1 MRMKRSEIYK
11 AILED
16 AFKRMH
22 DDKFIDDDAYY
33 DATDYILS
41 GEFGNIECESLHANY
56 KPIVKAIVDWDG
68 SNDEEINIGDKVY
81 YETAADEQLDYY
93 REISVDD
100 ESSKY
105 ALISVANLYDDI
117 HSGKVNSFL
126 RNVEFIWSVINI
138 DSMADAKKEFWD
150 RCNER
155 QENSFYIITD
165 ENLSSNEDIWNAYS
179 YGYML
184 YANSKEYERDS
195 QLNFNKENKFSETIP
210 YNKRNKYSQY
220 YELFDLISE
229 SHYCDDVLRRY
240 LNMYQI
246 IENMCYRRNLAKI
259 SRGSKRG
266 FVRHS
271 IAIAS
276 KANKNETDEI
286 VKGIMELFPDI
297 QNIIV
302 VSDISPYD
310 LFLEREYGIANG
322 GHGDKKVA
330 KIIYNL
336 RNSIVHNKSTELHFS
351 YGNIDEYKD
360 VIGLIKKL
368 IVKLEPKIIDIIN
381 DPSNNILEY
390 DGKKMDLY

>member
-1 MRMKRSEIYK
+1 MRMKRGEIYK

-22 DDKFIDDDAYY
+22 DDQFIDDDAYY
-33 DATDYILS
+33 DATDYISS
-41 GEFGNIECESLHANY
+41 GEFGNIECEYLQDNY
-56 KPIVKAIVDWDG
+56 KTIVKAIVDWDG
-68 SNDEEINIGDKVY
+68 GNDIEINVGDNVY
-81 YETAADEQLDYY
+81 YETAADEQFDYY
-93 REISVDD
+93 REISVYS

-117 HSGKVNSFL
+117 HSGKVDSFL
-126 RNVEFIWSVINI
+126 RNVEFIWSAISG
-138 DSMADAKKEFWD
+138 DSDAKKEFWD

-165 ENLSSNEDIWNAYS
+165 VDLSSNEEKWNAYS

-195 QLNFNKENKFSETIP
+195 HLNFNKENKFTTTIP
-210 YNKRNKYSQY
+210 YNKGNKYSQY

-286 VKGIMELFPDI
+286 VKGITELFPDI
-297 QNIIV
+297 KDVIV

-310 LFLEREYGIANG
+310 LF
-322 GHGDKKVA
+322 
-330 KIIYNL
+330 
-336 RNSIVHNKSTELHFS
+336 
-351 YGNIDEYKD
+351 
-360 VIGLIKKL
+360 
-368 IVKLEPKIIDIIN
+368 
-381 DPSNNILEY
+381 
-390 DGKKMDLY
+390 

>member
-22 DDKFIDDDAYY
+22 DDKFIDDDAYD
-33 DATDYILS
+33 DATDYISS

-68 SNDEEINIGDKVY
+68 SNDEEINVGDKVY
-81 YETAADEQLDYY
+81 YETATDEQLDYY
-93 REISVDD
+93 REISKSSK
-100 ESSKY
+100 SSKY

-117 HSGKVNSFL
+117 LANRVNSFL
-126 RNVEFIWSVINI
+126 RNVEFIWSVISGDN
-138 DSMADAKKEFWD
+138 DARKEFWD

-165 ENLSSNEDIWNAYS
+165 EDLFSKEDIWNAYS

-210 YNKRNKYSQY
+210 YNKGNKYSQY

-286 VKGIMELFPDI
+286 VKGIMELFPGI

-368 IVKLEPKIIDIIN
+368 IEKLEPKIIDIIN

>member
-22 DDKFIDDDAYY
+22 DDNFIDNDAYDDAI
-33 DATDYILS
+33 DYISS

-56 KPIVKAIVDWDG
+56 KPIIKAIVDWDG
-68 SNDEEINIGDKVY
+68 SNDIEIKLGDKVY

-93 REISVDD
+93 RDISVYS
-100 ESSKY
+100 ESSQY
-105 ALISVANLYDDI
+105 ALISAANLYDDI
-117 HSGKVNSFL
+117 HFCKVESFL
-126 RNVEFIWSVINI
+126 RNVEFIWSVINR
-138 DSMADAKKEFWD
+138 DNMADARKEFWD

-165 ENLSSNEDIWNAYS
+165 EDLSSNEEIWNAYS

-184 YANSKEYERDS
+184 YSNSKEYERDS
-195 QLNFNKENKFSETIP
+195 HLNFNKGNKFTTTIP
-210 YNKRNKYSQY
+210 YHKDNKYSQY

-246 IENMCYRRNLAKI
+246 IENMCYRRNLARI

-286 VKGIMELFPDI
+286 VKGIMELFPGI
-297 QNIIV
+297 EYVIG

-351 YGNIDEYKD
+351 YGNIDEYKE
-360 VIGLIKKL
+360 VIDLIRKL
-368 IVKLEPKIIDIIN
+368 IEKLEPKIIDIIN
-381 DPSNNILEY
+381 EPSNNILEY

>member
-22 DDKFIDDDAYY
+22 DDNFIDDDTYD
-33 DATDYILS
+33 DATDCISS
-41 GEFGNIECESLHANY
+41 GEFGNIECESLHTNY

-68 SNDEEINIGDKVY
+68 SNDKEINVGDKIY

-93 REISVDD
+93 REISIYYD
-100 ESSKY
+100 SSKY
-105 ALISVANLYDDI
+105 ILISVANLYDDI
-117 HSGKVNSFL
+117 QANKVNSFL
-126 RNVEFIWSVINI
+126 MNVEFIWSAISGDNEA
-138 DSMADAKKEFWD
+138 MKEFWD
-150 RCNER
+150 RCKVK
-155 QENSFYIITD
+155 QKNSFYIITD
-165 ENLSSNEDIWNAYS
+165 EDLSSNEEIWNAYS

-195 QLNFNKENKFSETIP
+195 QLNYHKENKFATTIP
-210 YNKRNKYSQY
+210 YHKENKYSQY

-246 IENMCYRRNLAKI
+246 IENMCYRRSLAKM

-266 FVRHS
+266 IVRHS

-286 VKGIMELFPDI
+286 VKGIMELFPGIKDV
-297 QNIIV
+297 IV
-302 VSDISPYD
+302 ESDISPYG
-310 LFLEREYGIANG
+310 LFFRKGIW
-322 GHGDKKVA
+322 
-330 KIIYNL
+330 Y
-336 RNSIVHNKSTELHFS
+336 SQWW
-351 YGNIDEYKD
+351 
-360 VIGLIKKL
+360 
-368 IVKLEPKIIDIIN
+368 PW
-381 DPSNNILEY
+381 
-390 DGKKMDLY
+390 

>member
-22 DDKFIDDDAYY
+22 DNNFIDDDAYD
-33 DATDYILS
+33 DATDYIS
-41 GEFGNIECESLHANY
+41 SSEFGNIECDSLHANY
-56 KPIVKAIVDWDG
+56 KAIIKAIVDWDG
-68 SNDEEINIGDKVY
+68 SNDKEINVGDKVY
-81 YETAADEQLDYY
+81 YGTAAGEQLDYY
-93 REISVDD
+93 REISVDS

-105 ALISVANLYDDI
+105 VLISVANLFDDI
-117 HSGKVNSFL
+117 QANRVNSYL
-126 RNVEFIWSVINI
+126 QNVEFIWSAISGDN
-138 DSMADAKKEFWD
+138 DAKKEFWN
-150 RCNER
+150 RCNVK

-165 ENLSSNEDIWNAYS
+165 EVLSSKEDIWNAYS

-195 QLNFNKENKFSETIP
+195 QLNFRKENKFAETIP
-210 YNKRNKYSQY
+210 YNKENKYCQY

-286 VKGIMELFPDI
+286 VNGIMEIFSGI
-297 QNIIV
+297 NGVIV
-302 VSDISPYD
+302 ESDISPYN
-310 LFLEREYGIANG
+310 LFLEREYGIANR
-322 GHGDKKVA
+322 GHCGKKVA

-360 VIGLIKKL
+360 VIELIRLL
-368 IVKLEPKIIDIIN
+368 IEKLEPKIIEIIN

>member
-1 MRMKRSEIYK
+1 MKRSEIYK

-22 DDKFIDDDAYY
+22 DEKLIDDDAYD
-33 DATDYILS
+33 DAIDYISS

-56 KPIVKAIVDWDG
+56 KPIVKAIIGWDG
-68 SNDEEINIGDKVY
+68 SNDKEINVGDKVY
-81 YETAADEQLDYY
+81 YEIAAGEQLDYY
-93 REISVDD
+93 REISVYS

-105 ALISVANLYDDI
+105 ALISVANLYDDVQAN
-117 HSGKVNSFL
+117 KVNSFL
-126 RNVEFIWSVINI
+126 LNVEFIWSAISGDN
-138 DSMADAKKEFWD
+138 DAMKEFWD
-150 RCNER
+150 RCSEK

-165 ENLSSNEDIWNAYS
+165 ENLSSNEEIWNAYS

-184 YANSKEYERDS
+184 YANSREYERDS
-195 QLNFNKENKFSETIP
+195 QLNYHKENKFAGTIP
-210 YNKRNKYSQY
+210 YIKENMYSQY

-246 IENMCYRRNLAKI
+246 IENMCYRRHLAKI

-266 FVRHS
+266 FVCHS

-276 KANKNETDEI
+276 RANKNETDEI
-286 VKGIMELFPDI
+286 VKGIMELFPGIKDVI
-297 QNIIV
+297 A
-302 VSDISPYD
+302 VSDIRPYD
-310 LFLEREYGIANG
+310 PFLEREYGIANG

-351 YGNIDEYKD
+351 YGNFEEYKD
-360 VIGLIKKL
+360 VIELICLL
-368 IVKLEPKIIDIIN
+368 IEKLEPKIINIIN
-381 DPSNNILEY
+381 DPNNTILEY

>member
-16 AFKRMH
+16 AFKRML
-22 DDKFIDDDAYY
+22 DDNFIDDDVYN
-33 DATDYILS
+33 DAIDYISS
-41 GEFGNIECESLHANY
+41 GEFGNIECESLYANY
-56 KPIVKAIVDWDG
+56 KSIVKAIVNWDG
-68 SNDEEINIGDKVY
+68 SNDKEINVGDKVY
-81 YETAADEQLDYY
+81 YETAADEQLEYY
-93 REISVDD
+93 KEISVDS

-105 ALISVANLYDDI
+105 ALISVANLFDDI
-117 HSGKVNSFL
+117 QANRVNSFL
-126 RNVEFIWSVINI
+126 QNIEFIWSAISG
-138 DSMADAKKEFWD
+138 DSNAKKDFWN
-150 RCNER
+150 RCNVK
-155 QENSFYIITD
+155 QENSFYIIMD
-165 ENLSSNEDIWNAYS
+165 ENLSSKEEIWNAYS

-195 QLNFNKENKFSETIP
+195 QLDFRKENKFAETIP
-210 YNKRNKYSQY
+210 YNKENKYSQY

-286 VKGIMELFPDI
+286 VKGIMDLFPGIQYVIVEADI
-297 QNIIV
+297 N
-302 VSDISPYD
+302 PYD
-310 LFLEREYGIANG
+310 SFLEREYGIAKR
-322 GHGDKKVA
+322 GHNDKKVA
-330 KIIYNL
+330 KIVYNL

-360 VIGLIKKL
+360 VIGLINL
-368 IVKLEPKIIDIIN
+368 IIEKLEPKIIDIIN

>member
-22 DDKFIDDDAYY
+22 DDKFIDDDAYD
-33 DATDYILS
+33 DATDYISS

-68 SNDEEINIGDKVY
+68 SNDEEINVGDKVY
-81 YETAADEQLDYY
+81 YETATDEQLDYY
-93 REISVDD
+93 REISKSSK
-100 ESSKY
+100 SSKY

-117 HSGKVNSFL
+117 LANRVNSFL
-126 RNVEFIWSVINI
+126 RNVEFIWSVISGDN
-138 DSMADAKKEFWD
+138 DARKEFWD

-165 ENLSSNEDIWNAYS
+165 EDLFSKEDIWNAYS

-195 QLNFNKENKFSETIP
+195 QLNFNKENKFSQTIP
-210 YNKRNKYSQY
+210 YNKGNKYSQY

-276 KANKNETDEI
+276 KA
-286 VKGIMELFPDI
+286 
-297 QNIIV
+297 
-302 VSDISPYD
+302 
-310 LFLEREYGIANG
+310 
-322 GHGDKKVA
+322 
-330 KIIYNL
+330 
-336 RNSIVHNKSTELHFS
+336 
-351 YGNIDEYKD
+351 
-360 VIGLIKKL
+360 
-368 IVKLEPKIIDIIN
+368 
-381 DPSNNILEY
+381 
-390 DGKKMDLY
+390 KKMKRMK

>member
-22 DDKFIDDDAYY
+22 DNNFIDDDAYD
-33 DATDYILS
+33 DANDYISS

-56 KPIVKAIVDWDG
+56 KFIVKAIVDWDG
-68 SNDEEINIGDKVY
+68 SNDKEINVGDKVY

-93 REISVDD
+93 KEISVDS
-100 ESSKY
+100 ESSQY

-117 HSGKVNSFL
+117 QANRVNSFL
-126 RNVEFIWSVINI
+126 QNVEFIWSAISRDN
-138 DSMADAKKEFWD
+138 DAKKEFWN
-150 RCNER
+150 RCNVK

-165 ENLSSNEDIWNAYS
+165 EVLSSKEEIWNAYS

-184 YANSKEYERDS
+184 YANKKEYERDS
-195 QLNFNKENKFSETIP
+195 QLNFRKENKFAETIP
-210 YNKRNKYSQY
+210 YNKENKYCQY

-286 VKGIMELFPDI
+286 VKGIMELFHGIEDV
-297 QNIIV
+297 IV
-302 VSDISPYD
+302 KADISPYD
-310 LFLEREYGIANG
+310 PFLEREYGITNG

-351 YGNIDEYKD
+351 YGNFDEYKD
-360 VIGLIKKL
+360 VIGLMNLL
-368 IVKLEPKIIDIIN
+368 IRKLEPKIIDIIN

-390 DGKKMDLY
+390 DGKRMDLY

>member
-22 DDKFIDDDAYY
+22 DDNIIDNDAYD
-33 DATDYILS
+33 DATDCISS

-56 KPIVKAIVDWDG
+56 KTIVKAIVDWDG
-68 SNDEEINIGDKVY
+68 SNDKEINVGDKVY

-93 REISVDD
+93 REISVYS

-117 HSGKVNSFL
+117 QAKKVNSFL
-126 RNVEFIWSVINI
+126 LNVEFIWSTISGDNEA
-138 DSMADAKKEFWD
+138 MKEFWN
-150 RCNER
+150 RCKVK

-165 ENLSSNEDIWNAYS
+165 KDLSSNEEIWNAYS

-195 QLNFNKENKFSETIP
+195 QLNYHKENKFATTIP
-210 YNKRNKYSQY
+210 YHKENKYSQY

-286 VKGIMELFPDI
+286 VKGITELFPGIWDE
-297 QNIIV
+297 IV

-322 GHGDKKVA
+322 DHGDKKVA

-351 YGNIDEYKD
+351 YGNINEYKV
-360 VIGLIKKL
+360 VIGLMDLLIK
-368 IVKLEPKIIDIIN
+368 KLEPKIIDIIN

>member
-1 MRMKRSEIYK
+1 MKRSEIYK

-16 AFKRMH
+16 AFKRMY
-22 DDKFIDDDAYY
+22 DEKLIDDDAYD
-33 DATDYILS
+33 DAIDYISS

-56 KPIVKAIVDWDG
+56 KPIVKAIIGWDG
-68 SNDEEINIGDKVY
+68 SNDKEINVGDKVY
-81 YETAADEQLDYY
+81 YEIAAGEQLDYY
-93 REISVDD
+93 REISVYS

-105 ALISVANLYDDI
+105 ALISVANLYDDVQAN
-117 HSGKVNSFL
+117 KVNSFL
-126 RNVEFIWSVINI
+126 LNVEFIWSAISGDN
-138 DSMADAKKEFWD
+138 DAMKEFWD
-150 RCNER
+150 RCSEK

-165 ENLSSNEDIWNAYS
+165 ENLSSNEEIWNAYS

-184 YANSKEYERDS
+184 YANSREYERDS
-195 QLNFNKENKFSETIP
+195 QLNYHKENKFAGTIP
-210 YNKRNKYSQY
+210 YIKENMYSQY

-246 IENMCYRRNLAKI
+246 IENMCYRRHLAKI

-276 KANKNETDEI
+276 RANKNETDEI
-286 VKGIMELFPDI
+286 VKGIMELFPGIKDVI
-297 QNIIV
+297 A
-302 VSDISPYD
+302 VSDIRPYD
-310 LFLEREYGIANG
+310 PFLEREYGIANG

-351 YGNIDEYKD
+351 YGNFEEYKD
-360 VIGLIKKL
+360 VIELIYLL
-368 IVKLEPKIIDIIN
+368 IEKLEPKIINIIN
-381 DPSNNILEY
+381 DPNNTILEY

>member
-22 DDKFIDDDAYY
+22 DEKLIDDDAYD
-33 DATDYILS
+33 DAIDYISS

-56 KPIVKAIVDWDG
+56 KPIVKAIIGWDG
-68 SNDEEINIGDKVY
+68 SNDKEINVGDKVY
-81 YETAADEQLDYY
+81 YEIAAGEQLDYY
-93 REISVDD
+93 REISVYS

-105 ALISVANLYDDI
+105 ALISVANLYDDVQAN
-117 HSGKVNSFL
+117 KVNSFL
-126 RNVEFIWSVINI
+126 LNVEFIWSAISGDN
-138 DSMADAKKEFWD
+138 DAMKEFWD
-150 RCNER
+150 RCSEK

-165 ENLSSNEDIWNAYS
+165 ENLSSNEEIWNAYS

-184 YANSKEYERDS
+184 YANSREYERDS
-195 QLNFNKENKFSETIP
+195 QLNYHKENKFAGTIP
-210 YNKRNKYSQY
+210 YIKENMYSQY

-246 IENMCYRRNLAKI
+246 IENMCYRRHLAKI

-276 KANKNETDEI
+276 RANKNETDEI
-286 VKGIMELFPDI
+286 VKGIMELFPGIKDVI
-297 QNIIV
+297 A
-302 VSDISPYD
+302 VSDIRPYD
-310 LFLEREYGIANG
+310 PFLEREYGIANG

-351 YGNIDEYKD
+351 YGNFEEYKD
-360 VIGLIKKL
+360 VIELIYLLIEKL
-368 IVKLEPKIIDIIN
+368 VTIQQ
-381 DPSNNILEY
+381 
-390 DGKKMDLY
+390 

>member
-22 DDKFIDDDAYY
+22 DEKLIDDDAYD
-33 DATDYILS
+33 DAIDCISS

-56 KPIVKAIVDWDG
+56 ETIVKAIVDWDG
-68 SNDEEINIGDKVY
+68 SNDKEINVGDKVY

-93 REISVDD
+93 REISVYS

-105 ALISVANLYDDI
+105 ALISVSNLYDDI
-117 HSGKVNSFL
+117 KANKVNSFL
-126 RNVEFIWSVINI
+126 LNVEFIWSAISGNN
-138 DSMADAKKEFWD
+138 DAKKEFWD
-150 RCNER
+150 RCNEK

-165 ENLSSNEDIWNAYS
+165 ENLSSNEEIWNAYS

-195 QLNFNKENKFSETIP
+195 QLNYHKENKFAETIP
-210 YNKRNKYSQY
+210 YIKENNYSQY

-286 VKGIMELFPDI
+286 VKGIMELFPGIKDVI
-297 QNIIV
+297 A
-302 VSDISPYD
+302 VSDIRPYD

-351 YGNIDEYKD
+351 YGNFEEYKD
-360 VIGLIKKL
+360 VVGLIKLL
-368 IVKLEPKIIDIIN
+368 IEKLEPKIIDIIN
-381 DPSNNILEY
+381 DPRKKILEY

>member
-1 MRMKRSEIYK
+1 MKRSEIYK
-11 AILED
+11 AILVD

-22 DDKFIDDDAYY
+22 DDNFIDHDAYDDAI
-33 DATDYILS
+33 DYILS
-41 GEFGNIECESLHANY
+41 GEFGNIECEYLHANY
-56 KPIVKAIVDWDG
+56 KPIIKAIVDWDG
-68 SNDEEINIGDKVY
+68 SNDKEINVGDKVY

-93 REISVDD
+93 KEISVDS

-117 HSGKVNSFL
+117 QANRVNPFL
-126 RNVEFIWSVINI
+126 RNVEFIWSAISR
-138 DSMADAKKEFWD
+138 DSDAKKEFWD

-165 ENLSSNEDIWNAYS
+165 EDLSSNEELWNAYS

-184 YANSKEYERDS
+184 YANSKEYGRDS
-195 QLNFNKENKFSETIP
+195 QLNFNKEKMFSETIP
-210 YNKRNKYSQY
+210 YNKENKYCQY

-286 VKGIMELFPDI
+286 VNGIMEIFPGIKDV
-297 QNIIV
+297 IV
-302 VSDISPYD
+302 VSDISPYN

-330 KIIYNL
+330 KIIYNI

-351 YGNIDEYKD
+351 YGNIDEYKN
-360 VIGLIKKL
+360 VIGLMDLL
-368 IVKLEPKIIDIIN
+368 IRKLEPKIIDIIN

>member
-1 MRMKRSEIYK
+1 MKRSEIYK
-11 AILED
+11 AILVD

-22 DDKFIDDDAYY
+22 DDNFIDHDAYDDAI
-33 DATDYILS
+33 DYILS
-41 GEFGNIECESLHANY
+41 GEFGNIECEYLHANY

-68 SNDEEINIGDKVY
+68 SNDKEINVGDKVH

-93 REISVDD
+93 KEISVDS

-117 HSGKVNSFL
+117 QANRVNPFL
-126 RNVEFIWSVINI
+126 RNVEFIWSAISR
-138 DSMADAKKEFWD
+138 DSDAKKEFWD

-165 ENLSSNEDIWNAYS
+165 EDLSSNEELWNAYS

-184 YANSKEYERDS
+184 YANSKEYGRDS
-195 QLNFNKENKFSETIP
+195 QLNFNKENMFAETIP
-210 YNKRNKYSQY
+210 YNKENKYCQY

-286 VKGIMELFPDI
+286 VNGIMEIFPGIKDV
-297 QNIIV
+297 IV
-302 VSDISPYD
+302 VSDISPYN

-360 VIGLIKKL
+360 VIELIKLL
-368 IVKLEPKIIDIIN
+368 IRKLEPKIIDIIN

>member
-22 DDKFIDDDAYY
+22 DEKLIDDDAY
-33 DATDYILS
+33 DDVIDYISS
-41 GEFGNIECESLHANY
+41 GEFGNIECESLHAIY
-56 KPIVKAIVDWDG
+56 KPIVKAIVGWDG
-68 SNDEEINIGDKVY
+68 SNDKEINVGDKVY
-81 YETAADEQLDYY
+81 YETAAGEQLDYY
-93 REISVDD
+93 REISVYS

-105 ALISVANLYDDI
+105 ALISVANLYDDVQAN
-117 HSGKVNSFL
+117 KVNSFL
-126 RNVEFIWSVINI
+126 LNVEFIWSAISGDN
-138 DSMADAKKEFWD
+138 DAMKEFWD
-150 RCNER
+150 RCSEK

-165 ENLSSNEDIWNAYS
+165 ENLSSNEEIWNAYS

-195 QLNFNKENKFSETIP
+195 QLNYHKENKFAETIP
-210 YNKRNKYSQY
+210 FIKENMYSQY

-246 IENMCYRRNLAKI
+246 IENMCYRRHLAKI

-276 KANKNETDEI
+276 RANKNETDEI
-286 VKGIMELFPDI
+286 VKGIMELFPGI
-297 QNIIV
+297 KV
-302 VSDISPYD
+302 VIAASDIRLYD
-310 LFLEREYGIANG
+310 PFLEREYGIAIG

-330 KIIYNL
+330 KVIYNL

-351 YGNIDEYKD
+351 YGNFEEYKD
-360 VIGLIKKL
+360 VIGLIYLL
-368 IVKLEPKIIDIIN
+368 IEKLEPKIIDIIN
-381 DPSNNILEY
+381 DPRNNKLEY

>member
-22 DDKFIDDDAYY
+22 DNNFIDDDAYD
-33 DATDYILS
+33 DATDYISS
-41 GEFGNIECESLHANY
+41 GEFGNIECDSLHANY
-56 KPIVKAIVDWDG
+56 KAIIKAIVDWDG
-68 SNDEEINIGDKVY
+68 SNDKEINVGDKVY
-81 YETAADEQLDYY
+81 YGIAADEQLDYY
-93 REISVDD
+93 REISVDS

-105 ALISVANLYDDI
+105 VLISVANLFDDI
-117 HSGKVNSFL
+117 QANRVNSYL
-126 RNVEFIWSVINI
+126 QNVEFIWSAISGDN
-138 DSMADAKKEFWD
+138 DAKKEFWN
-150 RCNER
+150 RCNVK

-165 ENLSSNEDIWNAYS
+165 EVLSSKEDIWNAYS

-195 QLNFNKENKFSETIP
+195 QLNFRKENKFTETIP
-210 YNKRNKYSQY
+210 YNKENKYSQY

-286 VKGIMELFPDI
+286 VNGIMEIFPGIKDV
-297 QNIIV
+297 IV
-302 VSDISPYD
+302 VSDISPYN

-360 VIGLIKKL
+360 VIELIKLL
-368 IVKLEPKIIDIIN
+368 IEKLEPKIIEIIN

>member
-1 MRMKRSEIYK
+1 MKRSEIYK
-11 AILED
+11 AILVD

-22 DDKFIDDDAYY
+22 DDNFIDHDAYDDAI
-33 DATDYILS
+33 DYILS
-41 GEFGNIECESLHANY
+41 GEFGNIECEYLHSNY

-68 SNDEEINIGDKVY
+68 SNDKEINVGDKVY

-93 REISVDD
+93 KEISVDS

-117 HSGKVNSFL
+117 QANRVNPFL
-126 RNVEFIWSVINI
+126 RNVEFIWSAISR
-138 DSMADAKKEFWD
+138 DSDAKKEFWD

-165 ENLSSNEDIWNAYS
+165 EDLSSNEEIWNAYS

-184 YANSKEYERDS
+184 YANSKEYGRDS
-195 QLNFNKENKFSETIP
+195 QLNFNKENMFAETIP
-210 YNKRNKYSQY
+210 YNKENKYCQY

-286 VKGIMELFPDI
+286 VNGIMEIFPGIKDV
-297 QNIIV
+297 IV
-302 VSDISPYD
+302 VSDISPYN

-360 VIGLIKKL
+360 VIELIKLL
-368 IVKLEPKIIDIIN
+368 IRKLEPKIIDIIN

>member
-22 DDKFIDDDAYY
+22 DEKLIDDDAYD
-33 DATDYILS
+33 DAIDYISS

-56 KPIVKAIVDWDG
+56 KPIVKAIIGWDG
-68 SNDEEINIGDKVY
+68 SNDKEINVGDKVY
-81 YETAADEQLDYY
+81 YEIAAGEQLDYY
-93 REISVDD
+93 REISVYS

-105 ALISVANLYDDI
+105 ALISVANLYDDVQAN
-117 HSGKVNSFL
+117 KVNSFL
-126 RNVEFIWSVINI
+126 LNVEFIWSAISGDN
-138 DSMADAKKEFWD
+138 DAMKEFWD
-150 RCNER
+150 RCSEK

-165 ENLSSNEDIWNAYS
+165 ENLSSNEEIWNAYS

-184 YANSKEYERDS
+184 YANSREYERDS
-195 QLNFNKENKFSETIP
+195 QLNYHKENKFAGTIP
-210 YNKRNKYSQY
+210 YIKENMYSQY

-246 IENMCYRRNLAKI
+246 IENMCYRRHLAKI

-276 KANKNETDEI
+276 RANKNETDEI
-286 VKGIMELFPDI
+286 VKGIMELFPGIKDVI
-297 QNIIV
+297 A
-302 VSDISPYD
+302 VSDIRPYD
-310 LFLEREYGIANG
+310 PFLEREYGIANG
-322 GHGDKKVA
+322 GHGDKNVA

-351 YGNIDEYKD
+351 YGNFEEYKD
-360 VIGLIKKL
+360 VIELIYLL
-368 IVKLEPKIIDIIN
+368 IEKLEPKIINIIN
-381 DPSNNILEY
+381 DPNNTILEY

>member
-1 MRMKRSEIYK
+1 MKRSEIYK

-22 DDKFIDDDAYY
+22 DEKLIDDDAYD
-33 DATDYILS
+33 DAIDCISS

-56 KPIVKAIVDWDG
+56 ETIVKAIVDWDG
-68 SNDEEINIGDKVY
+68 SNDKEINVGDKVY

-93 REISVDD
+93 REISVYS

-105 ALISVANLYDDI
+105 ALISVSNLYDDI
-117 HSGKVNSFL
+117 KANKVNSFL
-126 RNVEFIWSVINI
+126 LNVEFIWSAISGNN
-138 DSMADAKKEFWD
+138 DAKKEFWD
-150 RCNER
+150 RCNEK

-165 ENLSSNEDIWNAYS
+165 ENLSSNEEIWNAYS

-195 QLNFNKENKFSETIP
+195 QLNYHKENKFAETIP
-210 YNKRNKYSQY
+210 YIKENNYSQY

-286 VKGIMELFPDI
+286 VKGIMELFPGIKDVI
-297 QNIIV
+297 A
-302 VSDISPYD
+302 VSDIRPYD

-351 YGNIDEYKD
+351 YGNFEEYKD
-360 VIGLIKKL
+360 VVGLIKLL
-368 IVKLEPKIIDIIN
+368 IEKLEPKIIDIIN
-381 DPSNNILEY
+381 DPRKKILEY

>member
-1 MRMKRSEIYK
+1 MRMKRGEIYK

-22 DDKFIDDDAYY
+22 DDQFIDDDAYY
-33 DATDYILS
+33 DATDYISS
-41 GEFGNIECESLHANY
+41 GEFGNIECEYLQDNY
-56 KPIVKAIVDWDG
+56 KTIVKAIVDWDG
-68 SNDEEINIGDKVY
+68 GNDIEINVGDNVY
-81 YETAADEQLDYY
+81 YETAADEQFDYY
-93 REISVDD
+93 REISVYS

-117 HSGKVNSFL
+117 HSGKVDSFL
-126 RNVEFIWSVINI
+126 RNVEFIWSAISG
-138 DSMADAKKEFWD
+138 DSDAKKEFWD

-165 ENLSSNEDIWNAYS
+165 VDLSSNEEKWNAYS

-195 QLNFNKENKFSETIP
+195 HLNFNKENKFTTTIP
-210 YNKRNKYSQY
+210 YNKGNKYSQY

-286 VKGIMELFPDI
+286 VKGITELFPDI
-297 QNIIV
+297 KDVIV

-322 GHGDKKVA
+322 GHSDKKVA

-336 RNSIVHNKSTELHFS
+336 RNSIVHNKSTELHFA
-351 YGNIDEYKD
+351 YGNFDEYKD
-360 VIGLIKKL
+360 VIGLIKLL
-368 IVKLEPKIIDIIN
+368 IEKLEPKIIEIIN

-390 DGKKMDLY
+390 DDKKMDLY

>member
-1 MRMKRSEIYK
+1 MKRSEIYK

-16 AFKRMH
+16 AFNRMH
-22 DDKFIDDDAYY
+22 DEKLIDDDAYDDAY
-33 DATDYILS
+33 DCISS

-56 KPIVKAIVDWDG
+56 ETIVRAIVDWDG
-68 SNDEEINIGDKVY
+68 SNDKEINVGDKVY

-93 REISVDD
+93 REISVYS
-100 ESSKY
+100 ECSKY
-105 ALISVANLYDDI
+105 ALISVSNLYDDI
-117 HSGKVNSFL
+117 KANKVNSFL
-126 RNVEFIWSVINI
+126 LNVEFIWSAISGNN
-138 DSMADAKKEFWD
+138 DAKKEFWD
-150 RCNER
+150 RCNEK

-165 ENLSSNEDIWNAYS
+165 ENLSSNEEIWNAYS

-195 QLNFNKENKFSETIP
+195 QLNYHKENKFAETIP
-210 YNKRNKYSQY
+210 YIKENKYSQY

-286 VKGIMELFPDI
+286 VKGIIELFPGIKDVI
-297 QNIIV
+297 A
-302 VSDISPYD
+302 VSDIRPYD

-351 YGNIDEYKD
+351 YGNFEEYKD
-360 VIGLIKKL
+360 VIGLINLL
-368 IVKLEPKIIDIIN
+368 IEKLEPKIINIIN
-381 DPSNNILEY
+381 DRSEERR
-390 DGKKMDLY
+390 

>member
-22 DDKFIDDDAYY
+22 DEKLIDDDAYD
-33 DATDYILS
+33 DAIDYISS

-56 KPIVKAIVDWDG
+56 KPIVKAIIGWDG
-68 SNDEEINIGDKVY
+68 SNDKEINVGDKVY
-81 YETAADEQLDYY
+81 YEIAAGEQLDYY
-93 REISVDD
+93 REISVYS

-105 ALISVANLYDDI
+105 ALISVAN
-117 HSGKVNSFL
+117 
-126 RNVEFIWSVINI
+126 VEFIWSAISGDN
-138 DSMADAKKEFWD
+138 DAMKEFWD
-150 RCNER
+150 RCSEK

-165 ENLSSNEDIWNAYS
+165 ENLSSNEEIWNAYS

-184 YANSKEYERDS
+184 YANSREYERDS
-195 QLNFNKENKFSETIP
+195 QLNYHKENKFAGTIP
-210 YNKRNKYSQY
+210 YIKENMYSQY

-246 IENMCYRRNLAKI
+246 IENMCYRRHLAKI

-276 KANKNETDEI
+276 RANKNETDEI
-286 VKGIMELFPDI
+286 VKGIMELFPGIKDVI
-297 QNIIV
+297 A
-302 VSDISPYD
+302 VSDIRPYD
-310 LFLEREYGIANG
+310 PFLEREYGIANG

-351 YGNIDEYKD
+351 YGNFEEYKD
-360 VIGLIKKL
+360 VIELIYLL
-368 IVKLEPKIIDIIN
+368 IEKLEPKIINIIN
-381 DPSNNILEY
+381 DPNNTILEY

>member
-1 MRMKRSEIYK
+1 MKRSEIYK

-22 DDKFIDDDAYY
+22 NEKLIDDDAYD
-33 DATDYILS
+33 DAIDYISS

-56 KPIVKAIVDWDG
+56 KPIVKAIIGWDG
-68 SNDEEINIGDKVY
+68 SNDKEINVGDKVY
-81 YETAADEQLDYY
+81 YEIAAGEQLDYY
-93 REISVDD
+93 REISVYS

-105 ALISVANLYDDI
+105 ALISVANLYDDVQAN
-117 HSGKVNSFL
+117 KVNSFL
-126 RNVEFIWSVINI
+126 LNVEFIWSAISGDN
-138 DSMADAKKEFWD
+138 DAMKEFWD
-150 RCNER
+150 RCSEK

-165 ENLSSNEDIWNAYS
+165 ENLSSNEEIWNAYS

-184 YANSKEYERDS
+184 YANSREYERDS
-195 QLNFNKENKFSETIP
+195 QLNYHKENKFAGTIP
-210 YNKRNKYSQY
+210 YIKENMYSQY

-246 IENMCYRRNLAKI
+246 IENMCYRRHLAKI

-276 KANKNETDEI
+276 RANKNETDEI
-286 VKGIMELFPDI
+286 VKGIMELFPGIKDVI
-297 QNIIV
+297 A
-302 VSDISPYD
+302 VSDIRPYD
-310 LFLEREYGIANG
+310 PFLEREYGIANG

-351 YGNIDEYKD
+351 YGNFEEYKD
-360 VIGLIKKL
+360 VIELIYLL
-368 IVKLEPKIIDIIN
+368 IEKLEPKIINIIN
-381 DPSNNILEY
+381 DPNNTILEY

>member
-1 MRMKRSEIYK
+1 MKRSEIYK

-22 DDKFIDDDAYY
+22 DNNFIDDDVYD
-33 DATDYILS
+33 DATDYIS
-41 GEFGNIECESLHANY
+41 SSEFGNIECDSLHANY
-56 KPIVKAIVDWDG
+56 KAIINAIVDWDG
-68 SNDEEINIGDKVY
+68 SNDKEINVGDKVY
-81 YETAADEQLDYY
+81 YGTAADGQLDYY
-93 REISVDD
+93 REISVDS

-105 ALISVANLYDDI
+105 VLISVANLFDDI
-117 HSGKVNSFL
+117 QANRVNSYL
-126 RNVEFIWSVINI
+126 QNVEFIWSAISGDN
-138 DSMADAKKEFWD
+138 DAKKEFWD
-150 RCNER
+150 RCNVK

-165 ENLSSNEDIWNAYS
+165 EVLSSKEDIWNAYS

-195 QLNFNKENKFSETIP
+195 QLNFRKENKFAETIP
-210 YNKRNKYSQY
+210 YNKENKYSQY

-286 VKGIMELFPDI
+286 VNGIMEIFPGIEDV
-297 QNIIV
+297 IV
-302 VSDISPYD
+302 VSDISPYNF
-310 LFLEREYGIANG
+310 FLESEYGIANG

-360 VIGLIKKL
+360 VIELIKLL
-368 IVKLEPKIIDIIN
+368 IEKLEPKIIEIIN

>member
-1 MRMKRSEIYK
+1 MKRSEIYK

-22 DDKFIDDDAYY
+22 DEKLIDDDAYD
-33 DATDYILS
+33 DAIDYNSS

-56 KPIVKAIVDWDG
+56 KPIVKAIIGWDG
-68 SNDEEINIGDKVY
+68 SNDKEINVGDKVY
-81 YETAADEQLDYY
+81 YEIAAGEQLDYY
-93 REISVDD
+93 REISVYS

-105 ALISVANLYDDI
+105 ALISVANLYDDVQAN
-117 HSGKVNSFL
+117 KVNSFL
-126 RNVEFIWSVINI
+126 LNVEFIWSAISGDN
-138 DSMADAKKEFWD
+138 DAMKEFWD
-150 RCNER
+150 RCSEK

-165 ENLSSNEDIWNAYS
+165 ENLSSNEEIWNAYS

-184 YANSKEYERDS
+184 YANSREYERDS
-195 QLNFNKENKFSETIP
+195 QLNYHKENKFAGTIP
-210 YNKRNKYSQY
+210 YIKENMYSQY

-246 IENMCYRRNLAKI
+246 IENMCYRRHLAKI

-276 KANKNETDEI
+276 RANKNETDEI
-286 VKGIMELFPDI
+286 VKGIMELFPGIKDVI
-297 QNIIV
+297 A
-302 VSDISPYD
+302 VSDIRPYD
-310 LFLEREYGIANG
+310 PFLEREYGIANG

-351 YGNIDEYKD
+351 YGNFEEYKD
-360 VIGLIKKL
+360 VIELIYLL
-368 IVKLEPKIIDIIN
+368 IEKLEPKIINIIN
-381 DPSNNILEY
+381 DPNNTILEY

>member
-22 DDKFIDDDAYY
+22 DEKLIDDDAY
-33 DATDYILS
+33 DDVIDYISS
-41 GEFGNIECESLHANY
+41 GEFGNIECESLHAIY
-56 KPIVKAIVDWDG
+56 KPIVKAIVGWDG
-68 SNDEEINIGDKVY
+68 SNDKEINVGDKVY
-81 YETAADEQLDYY
+81 YETAAGEQLDYY
-93 REISVDD
+93 REISVYS

-105 ALISVANLYDDI
+105 ALISVANLYDDVQAN
-117 HSGKVNSFL
+117 KVNSFL
-126 RNVEFIWSVINI
+126 LNVEFIWSAISGDN
-138 DSMADAKKEFWD
+138 DAMKEFWD
-150 RCNER
+150 RCSEK

-165 ENLSSNEDIWNAYS
+165 ENLSSNEEIWNAYS

-195 QLNFNKENKFSETIP
+195 QLNYHKENKFAETIP
-210 YNKRNKYSQY
+210 FIKENMYSQY

-246 IENMCYRRNLAKI
+246 IENMCYRRHLAKI

-276 KANKNETDEI
+276 RANKNETDEI
-286 VKGIMELFPDI
+286 VKGIMELFPGI
-297 QNIIV
+297 KV
-302 VSDISPYD
+302 VIAASDIRLYD
-310 LFLEREYGIANG
+310 PFLEREYGIAIG

-351 YGNIDEYKD
+351 YGNFEEYKD
-360 VIGLIKKL
+360 VIGLIYLL
-368 IVKLEPKIIDIIN
+368 IEKLEPKIIDIIN
-381 DPSNNILEY
+381 DPRNNKLEY

>member
-1 MRMKRSEIYK
+1 MKRSEIYK
-11 AILED
+11 AILVD

-22 DDKFIDDDAYY
+22 DDNFIDHDAYDDAI
-33 DATDYILS
+33 DYILS
-41 GEFGNIECESLHANY
+41 GEFGNIECEYLHANY

-68 SNDEEINIGDKVY
+68 SNDKEINVGDKVY

-93 REISVDD
+93 KEISVDS

-117 HSGKVNSFL
+117 QANRVNPFL
-126 RNVEFIWSVINI
+126 RNVEFIWSAISR
-138 DSMADAKKEFWD
+138 DSDAKKEFWD

-165 ENLSSNEDIWNAYS
+165 EDLSSNEELWNAYS

-184 YANSKEYERDS
+184 YANSKEYGRDS
-195 QLNFNKENKFSETIP
+195 QLNFNKENMFAETIP
-210 YNKRNKYSQY
+210 YNKENKYCQY

-229 SHYCDDVLRRY
+229 SHYYDDVLRRY

-286 VKGIMELFPDI
+286 VNGIMEIFPGIKDV
-297 QNIIV
+297 IV
-302 VSDISPYD
+302 VSDISPYN

-360 VIGLIKKL
+360 VIELIKLL
-368 IVKLEPKIIDIIN
+368 IRKLEPKIIDIIN

>member
-1 MRMKRSEIYK
+1 MIMKRSEIYK

-22 DDKFIDDDAYY
+22 DNNFIDDDAYD
-33 DATDYILS
+33 DATDYISS
-41 GEFGNIECESLHANY
+41 GEFGNIECDSLHANY
-56 KPIVKAIVDWDG
+56 KAIIKAIVDWDG
-68 SNDEEINIGDKVY
+68 SNDKEINVGDKVY
-81 YETAADEQLDYY
+81 YGIAADEQLDYY
-93 REISVDD
+93 REISVDS

-117 HSGKVNSFL
+117 QANRVNPFL
-126 RNVEFIWSVINI
+126 QNVEFIWSAISGDN
-138 DSMADAKKEFWD
+138 DAKKDFWD

-165 ENLSSNEDIWNAYS
+165 EVLSSKEEIWNAYS

-184 YANSKEYERDS
+184 YANKKEYGRDS
-195 QLNFNKENKFSETIP
+195 QLNFNKENMFAETIP
-210 YNKRNKYSQY
+210 YNKENKYCQY

-286 VKGIMELFPDI
+286 VNGIMEIFPGIKDV
-297 QNIIV
+297 IV
-302 VSDISPYD
+302 VSEISPYN

-360 VIGLIKKL
+360 VIELIKLL
-368 IVKLEPKIIDIIN
+368 IRKLEPKIIDIIN

>member
-22 DDKFIDDDAYY
+22 DDKFIDDDAYD
-33 DATDYILS
+33 DATDYISS

-56 KPIVKAIVDWDG
+56 KAIIKAIVDWDG
-68 SNDEEINIGDKVY
+68 SNDKEINVGDKVY
-81 YETAADEQLDYY
+81 YGIAADEQLDYY
-93 REISVDD
+93 REISVDS

-117 HSGKVNSFL
+117 QANRVNPFL
-126 RNVEFIWSVINI
+126 QNVEFIWSVISGDN
-138 DSMADAKKEFWD
+138 DAKKDFWD

-165 ENLSSNEDIWNAYS
+165 EVLSSKEEIWNAYS

-184 YANSKEYERDS
+184 YANKKEYGRDS
-195 QLNFNKENKFSETIP
+195 QLNFNKENMFAEIIP
-210 YNKRNKYSQY
+210 YNKENKYSQY

-297 QNIIV
+297 QNIIAEA
-302 VSDISPYD
+302 DISPYD
-310 LFLEREYGIANG
+310 SFLEREYGIANR

-368 IVKLEPKIIDIIN
+368 IEKLEPKIIDIIN
-381 DPSNNILEY
+381 DPNNNILEY

>member
-22 DDKFIDDDAYY
+22 DNNFIDDDVYD
-33 DATDYILS
+33 DATDYIS
-41 GEFGNIECESLHANY
+41 SSEFGNIECDSLHANY
-56 KPIVKAIVDWDG
+56 KAIINAIVDWDG
-68 SNDEEINIGDKVY
+68 SNDKEINVGDKVY
-81 YETAADEQLDYY
+81 YGTAADGQLDYY
-93 REISVDD
+93 REISVDS

-105 ALISVANLYDDI
+105 VLISVANLFDDI
-117 HSGKVNSFL
+117 QANRVNSYL
-126 RNVEFIWSVINI
+126 QNVEFIWSAISGDN
-138 DSMADAKKEFWD
+138 DAKKEFWD
-150 RCNER
+150 RCNVK

-165 ENLSSNEDIWNAYS
+165 EVLSSKEDIWNAYS

-195 QLNFNKENKFSETIP
+195 QLNFRKENKFAETIP
-210 YNKRNKYSQY
+210 YNKENKYSQY

-240 LNMYQI
+240 LYMYQI

-286 VKGIMELFPDI
+286 VNGIMEIFPGIEDV
-297 QNIIV
+297 IV
-302 VSDISPYD
+302 VSDISPYNF
-310 LFLEREYGIANG
+310 FLESEYGIANG

-360 VIGLIKKL
+360 VIELIKLL
-368 IVKLEPKIIDIIN
+368 IEKLEPKIIEIIN

>member
-22 DDKFIDDDAYY
+22 DDKFIDDDAYD
-33 DATDYILS
+33 DATDYISS
-41 GEFGNIECESLHANY
+41 GEFGNIECESLQDNY

-68 SNDEEINIGDKVY
+68 SNDKEINVGDKVY
-81 YETAADEQLDYY
+81 YETAANEQLDYY
-93 REISVDD
+93 REISVYS

-117 HSGKVNSFL
+117 QANRVNSFL
-126 RNVEFIWSVINI
+126 QNVEFIWSAISGDN
-138 DSMADAKKEFWD
+138 DAKKEFWD

-155 QENSFYIITD
+155 QEKSFYIITD
-165 ENLSSNEDIWNAYS
+165 EDLSSNDELWNAYS

-195 QLNFNKENKFSETIP
+195 HLNFNKENKFATTIP
-210 YNKRNKYSQY
+210 YNKGNKYSQY

-360 VIGLIKKL
+360 VIDLIKLL
-368 IVKLEPKIIDIIN
+368 IEKLEPKIIDIIN

>member
-22 DDKFIDDDAYY
+22 DNNFIDDDAYD
-33 DATDYILS
+33 DATDYIS
-41 GEFGNIECESLHANY
+41 SSEFGNIECDSLHANY
-56 KPIVKAIVDWDG
+56 KAIIKAIVDWDG
-68 SNDEEINIGDKVY
+68 SNDKEINVGDKVY
-81 YETAADEQLDYY
+81 YGTAADEQLDYY
-93 REISVDD
+93 REISVDS
-100 ESSKY
+100 ESCKY
-105 ALISVANLYDDI
+105 VLISVANLFDDI
-117 HSGKVNSFL
+117 QANRVNSYL
-126 RNVEFIWSVINI
+126 QNVEFIWSAISGDN
-138 DSMADAKKEFWD
+138 DAKKEFWN
-150 RCNER
+150 RCNVK

-165 ENLSSNEDIWNAYS
+165 EVLSSKEDIWNAYS

-195 QLNFNKENKFSETIP
+195 QLNFRKDNKFAETIP
-210 YNKRNKYSQY
+210 YNKENKYSQY

-286 VKGIMELFPDI
+286 VNGIIEIFPGIKDVI
-297 QNIIV
+297 G
-302 VSDISPYD
+302 VSDIRPYNH
-310 LFLEREYGIANG
+310 FLEREYGIANS

-336 RNSIVHNKSTELHFS
+336 RNSIVHNKSTVLHFS

-360 VIGLIKKL
+360 VIELIKLL
-368 IVKLEPKIIDIIN
+368 IEKLEPKIIEIIN